1 MDILFIV
8 NPVAGKGNCDFVIGK
23 IKEQMDFF
31 HIPYK
36 IKLTTRKNEAEEIA
50 KDAVIKGY
58 EKIVAVGGD
67 GTIYE
72 VVNGMIGSSASL
84 GVIPSGTGNDFVRTV
99 GIPNDLEKA
108 LNVIAYGKKVQ
119 IDCGKVNDRYF
130 VNVASI
136 GLDAEIVKETEN
148 IKKYLSG
155 SWAYMGGLLKTLF
168 SYKHKRVN
176 MNIDGSK
183 KNKNITLVAVANG
196 KYYGGGMK
204 IAPMADIK
212 DGDFQVCIVDKIS
225 KFKLM
230 RVFPKIFSGEH
241 VHYDEV
247 DMHKGKQVKIKSDEH
262 LSINLDGDIIGKSFN
277 VYFQMVPEGLKVL
290 VPQDNIM

>member
-1 MDILFIV
+1 
-8 NPVAGKGNCDFVIGK
+8 
-23 IKEQMDFF
+23 
-31 HIPYK
+31 
-36 IKLTTRKNEAEEIA
+36 
-50 KDAVIKGY
+50 
-58 EKIVAVGGD
+58 
-67 GTIYE
+67 
-72 VVNGMIGSSASL
+72 
-84 GVIPSGTGNDFVRTV
+84 VRTV

-108 LNVIAYGKKVQ
+108 LNVIASGKKVQ

-168 SYKHKRVN
+168 SYKHKSVN

-230 RVFPKIFSGEH
+230 RVYPKIFSGEH

-277 VYFQMVPEGLKVL
+277 VYFEMVPEGLKVL
-290 VPQDNIM
+290 VPQDNII